1 MQLEIAQKDLSN
13 KCSNKIKEANE
24 ITNKIED
31 NIEAENAETK
41 DLIKQLR
48 ETLNE
53 VQELHNISVKQI
65 EGRWEESKSHQ
76 NDTRNMK

>member
-24 ITNKIED
+24 ITDKIED

-48 ETLNE
+48 QTLSE

-65 EGRWEESKSHQ
+65 EGRWEDSKSHQ
-76 NDTRNMK
+76 N